1 MAKSKNHTN
10 HNQNRKDHRNGI
22 KRPQSQRFPS
32 LSGVDPKYVR
42 NLKFTK
48 HHNHVARKNLLKVRK
63 AKLAGGEGSAGKVVK
78 RVDRQTEPKKS
89 SWTLSSLL
97 QNVTSYFTGETTK
110 TTTKKRAKRTHP
122 SKKSAKSTT
131 TAATTKPT
139 TTTAAKK

>member
-48 HHNHVARKNLLKVRK
+48 HHNHVARKNLRKVRK
-63 AKLAGGEGSAGKVVK
+63 AKLASGDATSSKGIKRIARQVVPTK
-78 RVDRQTEPKKS
+78 T
-89 SWTLSSLL
+89 SWSLTSLL
-97 QNVTSYFTGETTK
+97 QNISSYFTGETTK
-110 TTTKKRAKRTHP
+110 PVSQKRAKRRHP
-122 SKKSAKSTT
+122 NKKSSKSTT
-131 TAATTKPT
+131 TTTA
-139 TTTAAKK
+139 TTAAKK

>member
-32 LSGVDPKYVR
+32 LTGVDPKYVR

-48 HHNHVARKNLLKVRK
+48 HHNRVARKNLLKARK
-63 AKLAGGEGSAGKVVK
+63 AKIAGGTSSSGKVVK
-78 RVDRQTEPKKS
+78 RIARQVEPKKS
-89 SWTLSSLL
+89 SWSLSSLL

-110 TTTKKRAKRTHP
+110 AETKKRPKRTHT
-122 SKKSAKSTT
+122 SKKSAKLHAAAHA
-131 TAATTKPT
+131 AATKP
-139 TTTAAKK
+139 AAVKK

>member
-48 HHNHVARKNLLKVRK
+48 HHNHVARKNLLKARK
-63 AKLAGGEGSAGKVVK
+63 AKAASSGSTTDKVVQ
-78 RVDRQTEPKKS
+78 RVARQTETKKS
-89 SWTLSSLL
+89 SWSLSSIL
-97 QNVTSYFTGETTK
+97 QNVTSYFTGETAK
-110 TTTKKRAKRTHP
+110 PQTKKRPQRNHP
-122 SKKSAKSTT
+122 KKKSAKTHAATT
-131 TAATTKPT
+131 TAPTAT
-139 TTTAAKK
+139 KK

>member
-10 HNQNRKDHRNGI
+10 HNQNKKDHRNGI

-63 AKLAGGEGSAGKVVK
+63 AKIASGSASAGKVVK
-78 RVDRQTEPKKS
+78 RVARQVEVKKS
-89 SWTLSSLL
+89 SWSLASLL
-97 QNVTSYFTGETTK
+97 KNVAKYFPGESTSAL
-110 TTTKKRAKRTHP
+110 TKKRTKRTHP
-122 SKKSAKSTT
+122 KKKSVKLAT
-131 TAATTKPT
+131 TAKA

>member
-22 KRPQSQRFPS
+22 KRPISQRFPS

-48 HHNHVARKNLLKVRK
+48 HHNHVARKNLRKSLK
-63 AKLAGGEGSAGKVVK
+63 AKLTATSSTSSPNKSLRRATPTKTTP
-78 RVDRQTEPKKS
+78 QKS

-97 QNVTSYFTGETTK
+97 KNVTSYFTGETT
-110 TTTKKRAKRTHP
+110 TTTAQQKKRPVRKHP
-122 SKKSAKSTT
+122 SKTSMK
-131 TAATTKPT
+131 AATTT

>member
-48 HHNHVARKNLLKVRK
+48 HHNHVARKNLLKARK
-63 AKLAGGEGSAGKVVK
+63 AKLASGDTSSGKVVK
-78 RVDRQTEPKKS
+78 RITRQTEPTKT
-89 SWTLSSLL
+89 SWSIKSLL
-97 QNVTSYFTGETTK
+97 NNISSYFTGETTK
-110 TTTKKRAKRTHP
+110 PATRKRTHP
-122 SKKSAKSTT
+122 KKKSTKSTKSTT
-131 TAATTKPT
+131 TAV
-139 TTTAAKK
+139 KK